1 MSFVKRLSNIF
12 KKSAQ
17 RVEETHPAESPP
29 LPTESQVAI
38 RKSAVRRK
46 LKDIGYRTEEIR
58 MVTGNG
64 FGKGKGEKAK
74 DEPKSGN

>member
-1 MSFVKRLSNIF
+1 MSFVKKLVNIF

-17 RVEETHPAESPP
+17 RVEETHSVESQPLPAESQ
-29 LPTESQVAI
+29 EAI

-58 MVTGNG
+58 VVTGKG
-64 FGKGKGEKAK
+64 FGKDKGEKAK